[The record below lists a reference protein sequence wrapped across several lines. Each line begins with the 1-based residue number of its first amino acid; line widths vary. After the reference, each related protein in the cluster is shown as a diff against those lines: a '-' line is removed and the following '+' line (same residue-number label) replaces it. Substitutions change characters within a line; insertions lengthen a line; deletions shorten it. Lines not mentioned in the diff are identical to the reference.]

1 MQAALCKI
9 LEQGAHLKIAPMIFV
24 VRKKEARQMFRRMLT
39 AGAIVG
45 LCLGLLQSAIAP
57 AVQAQGT
64 PCAIDTE
71 EAITAL
77 VTEFTTAFAAHDVQ
91 GMAALASPDVA
102 RDFPRGDDL
111 GVDDMVA
118 SFEELFTIFPDM
130 TVTVNLVLVDAPLA
144 AVHFTATGTQAA
156 SLAGTEPT
164 GEAATWDG
172 MFLIAVDCGKIS
184 QMWTEVDQLSQRNQ
198 STSIPATPVAA
209 AEGGT
214 PDACPA
220 LTDETAQALMDT
232 WYHDVWTGDLEV
244 LGTITTADVY
254 HHWAMGPDSS
264 GQAEQMERVQ
274 GTLAMLEGLTSG
286 YDAIIVDGEYIA
298 VHWTQTLGDD
308 TWGGLNIF
316 RTECG
321 SIDEVW
327 SEMNLND
334 LPGQEAEAT
343 PAG

>member
-1 MQAALCKI
+1 
-9 LEQGAHLKIAPMIFV
+9 
-24 VRKKEARQMFRRMLT
+24 MFRRMLT
-39 AGAIVG
+39 MGAIVG

-57 AVQAQGT
+57 AADAAQST
-64 PCAIDTE
+64 PCAAPTE
-71 EAITAL
+71 DEITAL
-77 VTEFTTAFAAHDVQ
+77 VTDFNTAFDAHDVEAL
-91 GMAALASPDVA
+91 AALVSPDIV
-102 RDFPRGDDL
+102 RDSPRGDDT
-111 GVDDMVA
+111 GVDEMVA
-118 SFEELFTIFPDM
+118 SFDYFFSVFPDLN
-130 TVTVNLVLVDAPLA
+130 TTVNLVLVDAPLA
-144 AVHFTATGTQAA
+144 AIHYTTTGTQAVPFA
-156 SLAGTEPT
+156 DTEPS
-164 GEAATWDG
+164 GELVTWDG
-172 MFLIAVDCGKIS
+172 MYLITVECGKIS
-184 QMWTEVDQLSQRNQ
+184 QLWSQVDQLSQRNQ

-286 YDAIIVDGEYIA
+286 FDAIIVDGEYIA
-298 VHWTQTLGDD
+298 VHWTQSLGDD

-327 SEMNLND
+327 SEMNLDD